1 MNRFPNFLLP
11 FLLALPLTVAGLP
24 AAAQTGGENEIATDA
39 GSATD
44 TENTRLTAEVLWK
57 MDRVGAPVISPDARH
72 VVVPVTSYDVETDE
86 SETRLY
92 LLSPN
97 GGVQRPLTAEGS
109 SASSPVFSP
118 DGTKLAFASKRDE
131 DEAAQIYVLPMDAP
145 GEAVQVGEVP
155 TGAGGLSW
163 VGEHIYFVSS
173 VWPEKSFDEMAEQIK
188 ADKDDHVSAHEWT
201 AMPYSFF
208 DRYLDEERETHVY
221 RIPAAGGAIEAL
233 TLGTGLE
240 LPRGSGGGSDYDVS
254 PDGSLLAFV
263 ADSSTEGVIEDN
275 DVFLLDLGDR
285 SSGNASARNPTARNL
300 TARNLTAGN
309 AGNDFNPRFSPDGS
323 MLAFNRQHI
332 VGFYGDTR
340 SLMIHELANDRT
352 RVVHADW
359 DRSAD
364 GLVWAPDSAGL
375 FGAIDDAGTR
385 RVYFLPLSGSAPVA
399 LTDATDYGNLD
410 IAADGTLVGTNVS
423 FLYPPRVVRI
433 DLDADEIVRLD
444 SFNDEILADVD
455 LGTYES
461 VTFEGADGAEIQM
474 WVHYP
479 PGFDPSQEYPL
490 FLLIHGGPHGA
501 ITDTFHFRWNAQT
514 FASWGYVTAWH
525 NFHGSSGFGQDFT
538 DAINPDWISKP
549 YEDTIAAAEWFM
561 DKDWIDTDRMVAGGG
576 SYGGYLSSILLG
588 RDHPFNALVIH
599 AAVYDLY
606 AQTSADF
613 AVHSDRFGPY
623 WENPEMYQVL
633 SPHMY
638 ADRFDTP
645 SLVIHGQN
653 DLRVP
658 VGQGFSLFRA
668 LQTRGVES
676 KMIYY
681 PDENH
686 WILKPNNSLHW
697 YGAVRDWVTRFA
709 EPGPRSPSTTDGSTA
724 TE

>member
-1 MNRFPNFLLP
+1 MARIQTLLLFLM
-11 FLLALPLTVAGLP
+11 LLVPALPAL
-24 AAAQTGGENEIATDA
+24 AQDDPQPETGADR
-39 GSATD
+39 
-44 TENTRLTAEVLWK
+44 TRLTAEVLWT
-57 MDRVGAPVISPDARH
+57 MDRVGAPVISPNARH

-92 LLSPN
+92 LLSPE
-97 GGVQRPLTAEGS
+97 GGLQRPLTAEGS
-109 SASSPVFSP
+109 SAGSPVFSP
-118 DGTKLAFASKRDE
+118 DGTKLAFTSTRDD

-145 GEAVQVGEVP
+145 GEAVQLGEVP
-155 TGAGGLSW
+155 TGAGGLTW
-163 VGEHIYFVSS
+163 VGEHVYFLST
-173 VWPEKSFDEMAEQIK
+173 VWPGRTRDEMAEQIK

-208 DRYLDEERETHVY
+208 DRYLDEERETHLY
-221 RIPAAGGAIEAL
+221 RIPAAGGEIEGL
-233 TLGTGLE
+233 TVATGLE
-240 LPRGSGGGSDYDVS
+240 LPRGSASGSDYDVS

-263 ADSSTEGVIEDN
+263 ADSSTEGVVENN
-275 DVFLLDLGDR
+275 DLFLLEIGSDQ
-285 SSGNASARNPTARNL
+285 ARNVTARNL
-300 TARNLTAGN
+300 TIGN
-309 AGNDFNPRFSPDGS
+309 AAADSNPIFSPDGT

-340 SLMIHELANDRT
+340 SLMIHELANNRT
-352 RVVHADW
+352 RVIHADW

-385 RVYFLPLSGSAPVA
+385 RLYFLPLSGSDPVA

-433 DLDADEIVRLD
+433 DLDADEIVRLE
-444 SFNDEILADVD
+444 SFNDQILADVD

-461 VTFEGADGAEIQM
+461 VTFEGADGADIQM

-479 PGFDPSQEYPL
+479 PGFDPGQQYPL

-549 YEDTIAAAEWFM
+549 YADTIAAAEWFM

-588 RDHPFNALVIH
+588 REHPFNALVIH

-623 WENPEMYQVL
+623 WENPEMYSIL

-668 LQTRGVES
+668 LQTRGVQS

-709 EPGPRSPSTTDGSTA
+709 EPGPQAPSTSGSSTDSSNEASTA